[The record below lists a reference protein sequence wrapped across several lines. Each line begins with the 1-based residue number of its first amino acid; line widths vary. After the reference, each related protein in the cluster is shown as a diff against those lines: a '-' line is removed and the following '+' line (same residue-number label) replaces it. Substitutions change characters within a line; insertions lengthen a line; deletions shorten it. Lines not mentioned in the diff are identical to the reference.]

1 MIALLAEE
9 EDDEGGRGDRHMR
22 GRKSSPRSS
31 TPSRQQQRILPYH
44 ERKRLTRLRVE
55 RKRRKKAAARNSRIA
70 SRQQAIDEEEKSTTA
85 NDDKGRTA
93 DAGEMS
99 PMNCGPNGY
108 GGTDNTNSHLNHER
122 GKIGNGDVDNNEGSA
137 TNVTKGW
144 FGGLVAL
151 VIGQEGTSTTGA
163 ADDEENQLIPK
174 QRNSYR
180 EQAEAFLKRTEK
192 ERTMMKEQCMR
203 SNNLQGGHRSRRSTG
218 SATLDSIASCSDYDE
233 NDGDDDTCSS
243 DEGSD
248 SCYLDDDGARRNA
261 NATSGGVTAPSAP
274 ARVWRYG
281 EPATVSDLAKK
292 KTSPR
297 RDRVMRRERLL
308 QEECDYRQHTFKR
321 RHDAISKKFR
331 VFVLVA
337 VGIIFVG
344 ILGFAFAVCVR
355 MLTSL

>member
-1 MIALLAEE
+1 
-9 EDDEGGRGDRHMR
+9 MR
-22 GRKSSPRSS
+22 GRKSSSRSS

-55 RKRRKKAAARNSRIA
+55 RKRRKKAAARNSRIT
-70 SRQQAIDEEEKSTTA
+70 SLQQAIDEEERSTTT

-108 GGTDNTNSHLNHER
+108 GGTDNTNSHLNHDR
-122 GKIGNGDVDNNEGSA
+122 GKIGNGDVDNNECSA
-137 TNVTKGW
+137 ASVTKGW

-151 VIGQEGTSTTGA
+151 VTGQEGASTTGA

-248 SCYLDDDGARRNA
+248 SCYLNDDDGA
-261 NATSGGVTAPSAP
+261 SGGATAP
-274 ARVWRYG
+274 ARVWKYG
-281 EPATVSDLAKK
+281 EPPTVPDLAKK

-308 QEECDYRQHTFKR
+308 QEECDYRLHTFKR